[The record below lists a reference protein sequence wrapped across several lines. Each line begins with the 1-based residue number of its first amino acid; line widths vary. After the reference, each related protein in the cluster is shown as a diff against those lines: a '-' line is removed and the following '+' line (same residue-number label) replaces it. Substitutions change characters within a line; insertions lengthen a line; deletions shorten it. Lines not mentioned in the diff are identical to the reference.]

1 VYGNWSIVYVVEV
14 FTREVDTTVGQNII
28 VIGGGGAG
36 LGAAGG
42 AKAVDPSASVTVFT
56 ENEDVAYSPCGIPFV
71 HGKEIPSFEA
81 LFLAD
86 KQSYVDAGIE
96 VRYQT
101 KITAIDTSTKTVQ
114 IESDQPMRYDS
125 LVISTGFS
133 YANPG
138 VPGGELDG
146 LYYVKNIR
154 EAMEWDKRLDTVKK
168 AVVVEASPLGVEM
181 ITALAHRGIETHVI
195 DPNPWA
201 LGELADPDIVEL
213 AQESWAELGV
223 TMHWN
228 TSLQEFLGNESGA
241 VRGVRTSNGDIECDL
256 VVVATHK
263 VPNSELAVAAGLKT
277 GSTGGLIVDGGMQTS
292 AAGVWAS
299 GDICEIPHGL
309 GGLPLQGLTGS
320 HAYAQGKVAGANAAG
335 GNRTYNPVY
344 VPWGMVAGKWMIGG
358 VALGE
363 VTANAL
369 GMPHVV
375 AVADGISRARY
386 YPGVKK
392 VRVKLIAEPGTL
404 RLIGAQMV
412 GGEGIKERADFLG
425 VAVKAGLTLHDL
437 ATMENVYSPPIGALN
452 EPIAVAAQKGVA
464 SQMER

>member
-1 VYGNWSIVYVVEV
+1 M
-14 FTREVDTTVGQNII
+14 GQRII
-28 VIGGGGAG
+28 IIGGGGAG

-42 AKAVDPSASVTVFT
+42 AKAVDPTAEVVVYT
-56 ENEDVAYSPCGIPFV
+56 EYEDVAYSPCGIPFV

-81 LFLAD
+81 LYLAD
-86 KQSYVDAGIE
+86 KQAYIDAGID

-101 KITAIDTSTKTVQ
+101 KVNSIDVAKKTIDVAGEGS
-114 IESDQPMRYDS
+114 ISYDS
-125 LVISTGFS
+125 LVIATGFD

-138 VPGGELDG
+138 VPGGDLDG

-154 EAMEWDKRLDTVKK
+154 AAMEWDKRLDSVKK
-168 AVVVEASPLGVEM
+168 AVVVEAGPLGIEM
-181 ITALAHRGIETHVI
+181 VTALAHRGIETHVI

-201 LGELADPDIVEL
+201 LGEIADPDIMEL
-213 AQESWAELGV
+213 VHESWTELGV
-223 TMHWN
+223 QMHWN
-228 TSLQEFLGNESGA
+228 TKLEAFLGNQQGS
-241 VRGVRTSNGDIECDL
+241 VRGVATSNGEIDCDL

-263 VPNSELAVAAGLKT
+263 VPNNALAVSAGIKI
-277 GSTGGLIVDGGMQTS
+277 GSTGGLVIDETMKTMTPS
-292 AAGVWAS
+292 VWAC
-299 GDICEIPHGL
+299 GDVCELPHGL

-335 GNRTYNPVY
+335 GSRLYQSVY
-344 VPWGMVAGKWMIGG
+344 VPWAMVAGKWMVGG

-363 VTANAL
+363 VTAGAL
-369 GMPHVV
+369 GVPHVV
-375 AVADGISRARY
+375 GMADGISRARY

-392 VRVKLIAEPGTL
+392 LRVKLLAQPGTL

-425 VAVKAGLTLHDL
+425 VAVKKGLTLYDL

-452 EPIAVAAQKGVA
+452 EPIAIAAQRGIQAAKL
-464 SQMER
+464 S

>member
-1 VYGNWSIVYVVEV
+1 M
-14 FTREVDTTVGQNII
+14 GQNII

-42 AKAVDPSASVTVFT
+42 AKAVDPLASVTVFT

-195 DPNPWA
+195 EPNPWA

-277 GSTGGLIVDGGMQTS
+277 GSTGGLIVDGGMQAS
-292 AAGVWAS
+292 AAGGWAR
-299 GDICEIPHGL
+299 GDICEI
-309 GGLPLQGLTGS
+309 
-320 HAYAQGKVAGANAAG
+320 
-335 GNRTYNPVY
+335 
-344 VPWGMVAGKWMIGG
+344 
-358 VALGE
+358 
-363 VTANAL
+363 
-369 GMPHVV
+369 
-375 AVADGISRARY
+375 
-386 YPGVKK
+386 
-392 VRVKLIAEPGTL
+392 
-404 RLIGAQMV
+404 
-412 GGEGIKERADFLG
+412 
-425 VAVKAGLTLHDL
+425 
-437 ATMENVYSPPIGALN
+437 
-452 EPIAVAAQKGVA
+452 
-464 SQMER
+464 

>member
-1 VYGNWSIVYVVEV
+1 M
-14 FTREVDTTVGQNII
+14 GQNII

-42 AKAVDPSASVTVFT
+42 AKAVDPLASVTVFT

-404 RLIGAQMV
+404 RLIVAQMV

-452 EPIAVAAQKGVA
+452 ELIAVAAQKGVA
-464 SQMER
+464 SQMGR